1 MTMKTMKPIPT
12 GKKMNSYCSI
22 CGVERAYHD
31 ADDHEFKGRPKGFAA
46 MSREAVQAIASK
58 GGKAVQAKG
67 TAHRFTHDEAV
78 AAGKKGGMTN
88 VARNGSPNKRKRA
101 NSRINDVGDIKVTTG
116 EIDQSNEPV

>member
-1 MTMKTMKPIPT
+1 MTTKPIPT
-12 GKKMNSYCSI
+12 GKTNSYCSI
-22 CGVERAYHD
+22 CGIERATHD
-31 ADDHEFKGRPKGFAA
+31 AGDHEFKGRPKGFAA

-78 AAGKKGGMTN
+78 AAGKKGGMAN
-88 VARNGSPNKRKRA
+88 VARNGSPNKRA